1 MLLEERMEGGIRFDR
16 SFRNYRS
23 GAIQMSWY
31 NAMGCVWWILYYW
44 SVLLGGRGTMR
55 NGEGSDYWLFLIARS
70 MVSSRIC
77 FRLFGFVRNDSVN
90 SDIIDLYYL
99 EIYDD
104 AGWKIVYVSSS
115 ILSSVLCRFCT
126 WFPDFHGD
134 IIDPYYLWDDE
145 KWKYLIALFRLS
157 WLSWYLY
164 CCCLHLNVLYGFW
177 WYYYAWNLW

>member
-1 MLLEERMEGGIRFDR
+1 MLFEERMKGGIRFDR

-44 SVLLGGRGTMR
+44 SVLLGRGTMR

-99 EIYDD
+99 GIYDD

-177 WYYYAWNLW
+177 WYYYTWNLW

>member
-1 MLLEERMEGGIRFDR
+1 MLFEERMEGGIRFDR

-70 MVSSRIC
+70 MVSLRIC
-77 FRLFGFVRNDSVN
+77 IRLFGFVRNDSVN

-99 EIYDD
+99 GIYDD

-115 ILSSVLCRFCT
+115 ISFQFFVDFVRD
-126 WFPDFHGD
+126 FPIFMV
-134 IIDPYYLWDDE
+134 IL
-145 KWKYLIALFRLS
+145 LIRGLLVGRWEMEIS
-157 WLSWYLY
+157 D
-164 CCCLHLNVLYGFW
+164 CVV
-177 WYYYAWNLW
+177 